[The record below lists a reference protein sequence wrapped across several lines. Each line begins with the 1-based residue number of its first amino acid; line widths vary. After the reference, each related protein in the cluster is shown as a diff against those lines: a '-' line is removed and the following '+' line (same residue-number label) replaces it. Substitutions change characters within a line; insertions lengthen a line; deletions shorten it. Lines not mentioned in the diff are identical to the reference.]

1 MQHSSG
7 AMLFCA
13 MYPAVARGAL
23 GYIVRPPLVRSHNVG
38 GGVTLLYHFEGR
50 QRHLHAQTGTTW
62 FKRKAGK
69 NTNLLKILPSEEE
82 FSSWGNLIKEQG
94 KTRKEPFDHSH

>member
-1 MQHSSG
+1 MRHSSG

-23 GYIVRPPLVRSHNVG
+23 GYIVRLPLVRSHNVG
-38 GGVTLLYHFEGR
+38 GGVTLLYYFEGH
-50 QRHLHAQTGTTW
+50 QRHLHARSGTTW

-69 NTNLLKILPSEEE
+69 NIDLLKILSSEEQ
-82 FSSWGNLIKEQG
+82 FSSWGNLIRERG
-94 KTRKEPFDHSH
+94 KTREEPFDHFH